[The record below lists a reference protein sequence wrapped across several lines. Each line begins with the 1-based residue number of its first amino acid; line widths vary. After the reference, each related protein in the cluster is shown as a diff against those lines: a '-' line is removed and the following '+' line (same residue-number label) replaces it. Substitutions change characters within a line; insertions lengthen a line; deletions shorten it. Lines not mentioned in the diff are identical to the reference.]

1 MINKNLLVLD
11 LETTG
16 LDPKTDRIIEIGA
29 VLHTKKGKQAD
40 FSQLV
45 NPGIPIPRFITEL
58 TGITREMVNSDKA
71 LPIGEALQELD
82 KFLLKELGQAGPDD
96 RIESLPIAGHNI
108 GFDLS
113 FLHEAGAFKANPS
126 LDTYEMASVIL
137 PGESRYNL
145 RALGQVLGVPRRAT
159 HRALDDAQ
167 VTLAIL
173 KIMYGQICQLPLPT
187 LAEIVRL
194 SEGIPWKG
202 ALPFGWALEAGKQ
215 EHKTSSIEPYQ
226 NPILSQPPPPEFN
239 PLESKEKIQ
248 GLDLEE
254 VSAVLE
260 PGGPFHKSFPDYEN
274 RSEQLEMLRASARA
288 ISEGRH
294 YLIEA
299 GTGIGKSLA
308 YLIPSALWASS
319 NQHRVVISTNTINL
333 QDQLISKDIPLLL
346 KTLKLDCKAAVLKGR
361 SNYLCPHHL
370 ETLRKSK
377 PKTIDEMRVLGKI
390 LVWLESSQ
398 SGDRGEINLNGQ
410 PENRVWNRVSA
421 DHEDCSTEGCIKRT
435 GGRCP
440 FYQARQRAHSSHLI
454 VVNHA
459 LLLADVATGNRV
471 LPEYDTLVID
481 EAHHLESATT
491 NALSFYTSQSLLR
504 RSLSALG
511 DENKGILHWVLS
523 IGKDHLSPS
532 ENGSLN
538 QLIQSLISRSFK
550 TKSRMDEVFQVLQGF
565 LDRSP
570 AAKRDSKYTIQLRF
584 QSPHSPESF
593 GGVLRAGSDWDEL
606 EASWDHARQSLYGLL
621 EDIQKL
627 WESINQ
633 LLGNNRQDQPQVEA
647 ILNDLR
653 EASRELF
660 EMYENIDNLVFEPD
674 PNMIYWIESHPQ
686 RPAVAIQAAPLHI
699 GELMENHIWFEKRAV
714 ILTSATL
721 TTAGS
726 FDYIKNRLQA
736 HDAETL
742 SLGSPFDY
750 QNAALLYL
758 VEDIPEPTDFRGHQ
772 QAINQG
778 LVPLCKATGGRT
790 LVLFT
795 SYSQLQNTARAIT
808 GPLAQEGIIV
818 YEQGSGPS
826 PHTLLTSFRSADQA
840 VLLGTRAFWEGI
852 DIPGPDLSV
861 LVIAKLPF
869 QVPSDPIVAARAETY
884 QDSFNSYML
893 PEAILSFRQGF
904 GRLIRSKQDVG
915 VVAMLDKRLISKTYG
930 DLFLSSL
937 PNCTIQAGFLKD
949 LPETASRWLNI

>member
-1 MINKNLLVLD
+1 MNDRTFLVLD

-16 LDPKTDRIIEIGA
+16 LDPKADKIIEIGA
-29 VLHTKKGKQAD
+29 VLHTQKGKQRE

-58 TGITREMVNSDKA
+58 TGITSQMVQSDNA
-71 LPIGEALQELD
+71 LPIQAALDELQ
-82 KFLLKELGQAGPDD
+82 LYLRKELQQSGSKIAIKD
-96 RIESLPIAGHNI
+96 LPVVGHNV

-113 FLHEAGAFKANPS
+113 FIRAAGAFNENS
-126 LDTYEMASVIL
+126 GLDTYDVASVIL
-137 PGESRYNL
+137 PGEGRYNL
-145 RALGQVLGVPRRAT
+145 RALGQVLDVPQRAT

-173 KIMYGQICQLPLPT
+173 KIMYEKILQLPLST
-187 LAEIVRL
+187 LVEIVRL
-194 SEGIPWKG
+194 AKDIPWQG
-202 ALPFGWALEAGKQ
+202 ALPFQWALEERQGQDSTRIA
-215 EHKTSSIEPYQ
+215 PYQ
-226 NPILSQPPPPEFN
+226 NPFLSQPPPPEFD
-239 PLESKEKIQ
+239 PLQPKEKIQ
-248 GLDLEE
+248 ALDLEE
-254 VSAVLE
+254 VSEVLL
-260 PGGPFHKSFPDYEN
+260 PGGPFHQSFPDYEN
-274 RSEQLEMLRASARA
+274 RSEQLEMLRACARA

-308 YLIPSALWASS
+308 YLIPSAIWSAK
-319 NQHRVVISTNTINL
+319 NQHRIVVSTNTINL

-346 KTLKLDCKAAVLKGR
+346 KTLNLDCRAAVLKGR

-370 ETLRKSK
+370 ESLRKSK
-377 PKTIDEMRVLGKI
+377 PKNIEEMRVLGKI
-390 LVWLESSQ
+390 LVWLETSQ
-398 SGDRGEINLNGQ
+398 TGDRGEINLNGHK
-410 PENRVWNRVSA
+410 ERRVWNRISA
-421 DHEDCSTEGCIKRT
+421 DHEDCSTEGCRKRT

-440 FYQARQRAHSSHLI
+440 FYQARQRAHSSHII

-459 LLLADVATGNRV
+459 LLLADVATGNRI
-471 LPEYDTLVID
+471 LPEFDTLVID
-481 EAHHLESATT
+481 EAHHLENATT

-504 RSLSALG
+504 RSLDTLG
-511 DENKGILHWVLS
+511 DENKGILKWVLS
-523 IGKDHLSPS
+523 LGKENLSPS
-532 ENGSLN
+532 ESGALD

-550 TKSRMDEVFQVLQGF
+550 TKSRMDDVFRILQGF

-570 AAKRDSKYTIQLRF
+570 AAKRKSRYTIQLRF
-584 QSPHSPESF
+584 QSPNSPEAF
-593 GGVLRAGSDWDEL
+593 GGILRSGSDWDEL

-627 WESINQ
+627 WEAINEV
-633 LLGNNRQDQPQVEA
+633 LGKTSDGQPQFEA

-653 EASRELF
+653 EASREL
-660 EMYENIDNLVFEPD
+660 YELYLNIDNLVFEPD

-686 RPAVAIQAAPLHI
+686 YPAVAIQAAPLHI
-699 GELMENHIWFEKRAV
+699 GALMEDHIWFEKRAV

-736 HDAETL
+736 LDAESL
-742 SLGSPFDY
+742 ALGSPFDY

-758 VEDIPEPTDFRGHQ
+758 VEDIPEPNDYRGHQ

-778 LVPLCKATGGRT
+778 LISLCKETGGRT

-795 SYSQLQNTARAIT
+795 SYSQLQNTAQAIT

-826 PHTLLTSFRSADQA
+826 PHTLLTSFRMADQA

-852 DIPGPDLSV
+852 DVPGPDLSV

-869 QVPSDPIVAARAETY
+869 QVPSDPIVAARSETY
-884 QDSFNSYML
+884 QDSFQNFML

-915 VVAMLDKRLISKTYG
+915 VVAIFDKRLLSKTYG

-937 PNCTIQAGFLKD
+937 PNCTIQKGFLKD
-949 LPETASRWLNI
+949 LPQTASRWLNI